1 MPIWSSNCLLYFAVM
16 TLNCGFFCSQ
26 LIFFINLFSS
36 PYMMVYLKVLTL
48 QAEKINLN
56 KTDYGSKEKSSGSLR
71 SSHFR

>member
-1 MPIWSSNCLLYFAVM
+1 MSALFCSYDAKLRIS
-16 TLNCGFFCSQ
+16 CSQ

-36 PYMMVYLKVLTL
+36 PYMMVNLKVLTL

-56 KTDYGSKEKSSGSLR
+56 KTDYGSKEKSSGSLW